1 MGKFKVKLARI
12 LDRMRPHLKQV
23 KNEEKNIKNVKS
35 KEPKEQ
41 NKEYHL

>member
-23 KNEEKNIKNVKS
+23 KNEEKIGINTLNNV
-35 KEPKEQ
+35 
-41 NKEYHL
+41 NKIYL